1 VEHVQH
7 RTEERHALGGRR
19 LERESATKRALALET
34 FNFVTVPRATTR
46 ASKDGSEP
54 LGQHK
59 Y

>member
-1 VEHVQH
+1 M
-7 RTEERHALGGRR
+7 RSARR

-34 FNFVTVPRATTR
+34 FNFVTVPRATR

>member
-1 VEHVQH
+1 M
-7 RTEERHALGGRR
+7 RSARR

-34 FNFVTVPRATTR
+34 FNFTVPRMPPRYAPAT
-46 ASKDGSEP
+46 KDGSEP